1 MSTFKQYAKRAK
13 ERLKNGFWQQAM
25 EHIRQEKQVA
35 ATLGLN
41 TRVVGQQGHELLQ
54 RQIYD
59 YEGFCRDQPFDKKV
73 KEILASNQTV
83 QNPIM
88 LLADQEY
95 MKTLSPE
102 EKQQY
107 LLQVAAK
114 YRQAVEK
121 YNQLRS

>member
-1 MSTFKQYAKRAK
+1 MTTFKDYAKRAK
-13 ERLKNGFWQQAM
+13 ERLKNGFWQQAI
-25 EHIRQEKQVA
+25 EQVRREKQVA

-41 TRVVGQQGHELLQ
+41 ARAVGQQEHQNLQ

-59 YEGFCRDQPFDKKV
+59 YDGFCRDQQFYKKV
-73 KEILASNQTV
+73 QEILSSNQTV

-95 MKTLSPE
+95 MKSLSAE

-107 LLQVAAK
+107 LLQVASK
-114 YRQAVEK
+114 YRKALEK

>member
-1 MSTFKQYAKRAK
+1 MSTFKNYARQAK
-13 ERLKNGFWQQAM
+13 ERLKSGFWQRAM
-25 EHIRQEKQVA
+25 ENIQQEKQVA

-41 TRVVGQQGHELLQ
+41 TRAVAQQEHQNLQ

-59 YEGFCRDQPFDKKV
+59 YEGFCRDQLFDKKV
-73 KEILASNQTV
+73 KEILSSNQTV

-88 LLADQEY
+88 LLADKQY
-95 MKTLSPE
+95 MQKLSAE

-107 LLQVAAK
+107 LLQIAAK

-121 YNQLRS
+121 FNQLRG